1 VTVRGRG
8 AEHVDRV
15 AVDQVFRGDMAVI
28 VAKEGLVLSARMPSQ
43 AVMVSDGRSL
53 GEQLG
58 LRLV

>member
-1 VTVRGRG
+1 
-8 AEHVDRV
+8 
-15 AVDQVFRGDMAVI
+15 

-43 AVMVSDGRSL
+43 PVMVSDGRSL